1 MSLFFTVL
9 ILTIMTN
16 RQKALVDKYL
26 SAIDM
31 STESMT
37 VDDEQID
44 MVDAE
49 YVKSLIVELMREYE
63 RANSFPS
70 VDFWG
75 QPL

>member
-1 MSLFFTVL
+1 
-9 ILTIMTN
+9 MTN

-31 STESMT
+31 STESIP
-37 VDDEQID
+37 VDGEQID

-63 RANSFPS
+63 RVNSFPN

>member
-1 MSLFFTVL
+1 
-9 ILTIMTN
+9 MTN

-37 VDDEQID
+37 VDGEQID

-63 RANSFPS
+63 RVNSFPN